1 MARLTRILA
10 ATEPEG
16 PLAVR
21 LLKALV
27 VTLDLDGGA
36 MTIGYAGPER
46 TMVCATDEVAERIE
60 ELQDVLREGPGF
72 DAFRTGHLVAEDL
85 PEQEVRWPMLL
96 QALSEHHGA
105 VRIFAVPMKLE
116 SGVLGVI
123 QLYRLTERQVEF
135 DATGA
140 QFLTNAI
147 GVAILGRFE
156 RSESADLLWSTRDRI
171 NQASGMVVA
180 QLRIPPADA
189 LALLRA
195 HAYAQDSTLAEVADA
210 VVNRELDFRDPE
222 GERRSP

>member
-1 MARLTRILA
+1 
-10 ATEPEG
+10 
-16 PLAVR
+16 
-21 LLKALV
+21 
-27 VTLDLDGGA
+27 
-36 MTIGYAGPER
+36 
-46 TMVCATDEVAERIE
+46 
-60 ELQDVLREGPGF
+60 
-72 DAFRTGHLVAEDL
+72 
-85 PEQEVRWPMLL
+85 
-96 QALSEHHGA
+96 
-105 VRIFAVPMKLE
+105 MKLE